1 MNPSEPVDNALNDWE
16 AVISKAAASIGLSE
30 PNPRVACRII
40 TRKGSVF
47 DGHTQQAGGPH
58 AEIAALRAARLAG
71 ADVRGAT
78 VLVSL
83 EPCSHH
89 GRTPPCCDALVEAQV
104 AKVVVA
110 TIDPNPLVA
119 GQGVARLQ
127 AAGIQVELL
136 SPDATAATASRELN
150 IGFFSRMI
158 RGRPWVRMKVATSLD
173 GTTALKSGVS
183 QWITGEPARLD
194 GHAWRGRS
202 CAVLTGIGTVLQDDP
217 RLDVRLPGTTRQP
230 HLVVV
235 DSDLST
241 PPSARLFE
249 SAPDGLQRKVWIYHA
264 TTNQE
269 KQTVLAERGALLVH
283 MPNSANKV
291 DLADMLR
298 DLAQREVNELHVE
311 SGHKLNGSFL
321 REGLVDEVLMYVG
334 PKLLGQGAGMSTFGP
349 LSHLQDGIQLQF
361 TSIEQL
367 GEDLRVLARVKGSD
381 AFLRA

>member
-1 MNPSEPVDNALNDWE
+1 MNDWK
-16 AVISKAAASIGLSE
+16 AVISKAAISIGLSE

-40 TRKGSVF
+40 TQEGSVF
-47 DGHTQQAGGPH
+47 DGHTQQAGGPP
-58 AEIAALRAARLAG
+58 AEIAALRAAKLAG

-119 GQGVARLQ
+119 GQGMARLR
-127 AAGIQVELL
+127 AAGIEVELL
-136 SPDATAATASRELN
+136 SPDATAAIASRELN

-183 QWITGEPARLD
+183 QWITGESARLD
-194 GHAWRGRS
+194 GQAWRGRS

-249 SAPDGLQRKVWIYHA
+249 PALDGLQRKVWIYHA
-264 TTNQE
+264 AINKD
-269 KQTVLAERGALLVH
+269 KQAALAERGALLFH

-291 DLADMLR
+291 DLTDMLN

-311 SGHKLNGSFL
+311 SGHKLNGSLL
-321 REGLVDEVLMYVG
+321 REGLVDEVLMYIG

-349 LSHLQDGIQLQF
+349 LSQLQDGIQLRF

-381 AFLRA
+381 VFLHARTGEYAG